1 MPVRI
6 PVSVLVLALGL
17 TCGLIGVE
25 VSSVGHPDD
34 ASAGAATVRERST
47 GAVQQP
53 RALAVLRAWD
63 ERRSHA
69 WAAGDATALGGLYV
83 TGSAAGA
90 ADVRLLVRYLKRG
103 VVVPDLR
110 MQVLQASVVVDRPR
124 RVVVRVTE
132 RLASREARVGS
143 RLVRL
148 PRDTATVHVVDLRRV
163 RHTWQVAAVGR

>member
-1 MPVRI
+1 MPVRL

-17 TCGLIGVE
+17 TCGVIGVA
-25 VSSVGHPDD
+25 VSSVGHPDGR
-34 ASAGAATVRERST
+34 SAGAATVMERST
-47 GAVQQP
+47 GAARQP

-63 ERRSHA
+63 ERRSQA
-69 WAAGDATALGGLYV
+69 WAAGDTTALGELYV

-90 ADVRLLVRYLKRG
+90 ADVRLLQRYLQRG

-110 MQVLQASVVVDRPR
+110 MQLVEASVVLDRPR

-132 RLASREARVGS
+132 RLASRDARVGS

-148 PRDTATVHVVDLRRV
+148 PSDTASVHVVDLRRV
-163 RHTWQVAAVGR
+163 RHTWQVATVGR